1 LKKQVQDARRKRTAV
16 IDGIGYTGFVKGGWG
31 YKRLNKEKSNKRN
44 KGYMVDSEGRSR
56 EN

>member
-1 LKKQVQDARRKRTAV
+1 LKKQVQDARRKGTAV
-16 IDGIGYTGFVKGGWG
+16 IDGIGYTGFVKGVWG
-31 YKRLNKEKSNKRN
+31 YKRLNKEKGNKRN